1 MNRIRRTFALLA
13 PLLLACTFPLA
24 ASDTTSAFPVEVLP
38 IAFSPDGLSDTGGE
52 RLRAELANAQ
62 FVAVGESHGFADVP
76 EFGLA
81 LARDLRRIDPR
92 LHHAVEIG
100 PFSARWLARRLQSA
114 PGDGGLDA
122 VARGLAGTRL
132 SMPFTSYVED
142 ARLAAGFPDVDGAP
156 RLWGIDQEF
165 VGAAALLAQDVGDAP
180 ASAPQA
186 PVALGDV
193 WLPTATPADF
203 QALSARYHD
212 DAAAG
217 AVIDALS
224 ESAGIYRFNVAGAS
238 GASNEARG
246 ALMRRYFLDAY
257 RAAGPAPRV
266 LLKMGANHLGRG
278 TTATG
283 IYDLGSLLPGLAAA
297 NGMTSLH
304 VAFMPMAGQMRSLD
318 PTQEHATVVVPH
330 KDTSI
335 APLLAAAGI
344 DEGRIGATGYVLI
357 PLTNLRYRLT
367 VKQRATLPAGS
378 RFLLEGFDYLVTTR
392 DAHAATHFEAW
403 TR

>member
-1 MNRIRRTFALLA
+1 
-13 PLLLACTFPLA
+13 
-24 ASDTTSAFPVEVLP
+24 AFPVEVLP
-38 IAFSPDGLSDTGGE
+38 ITFSSDGLSGTGGE
-52 RLRAELANAQ
+52 RLRAELASAQ

-76 EFGLA
+76 EFSLA
-81 LARDLRRIDPR
+81 LTRDLRRIDPR
-92 LHHAVEIG
+92 LHHAIEIG

-114 PGDGGLDA
+114 PGDGGLEA

-132 SMPFTSYVED
+132 AMPFTSNVED
-142 ARLAAGFPDVDGAP
+142 ARLAAAFPNVDGALQ
-156 RLWGIDQEF
+156 LWGIDQEF

-186 PVALGDV
+186 AVALGGL
-193 WLPTATPADF
+193 WLPTATAEDF
-203 QALSARYHD
+203 QALSARYRD
-212 DAAAG
+212 DSAARAM
-217 AVIDALS
+217 IDALS

-246 ALMRRYFLDAY
+246 VLMRRYFLDAY

-297 NGMTSLH
+297 NDMTSLH
-304 VAFMPMAGQMRSLD
+304 VAFMPMAGQVRNLD
-318 PTQEHATVVVPH
+318 STQEHATVVVPYQD
-330 KDTSI
+330 KTV
-335 APLLAAAGI
+335 AALLAAAGI
-344 DEGRIGATGYVLI
+344 DERRIEATGYVLI

-378 RFLLEGFDYLVTTR
+378 RFLLEGFDYLITTR
-392 DAHAATHFEAW
+392 DARAATHFEAW